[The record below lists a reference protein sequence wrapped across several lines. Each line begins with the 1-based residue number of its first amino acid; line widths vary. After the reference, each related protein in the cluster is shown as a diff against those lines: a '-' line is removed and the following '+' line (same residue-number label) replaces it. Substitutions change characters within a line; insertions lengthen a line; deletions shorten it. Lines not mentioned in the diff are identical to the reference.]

1 MRYNYAHAIHGI
13 NTSKP
18 PTDVPNNLTN
28 NSSDNATKINP
39 SSSPAAAVDRSKN
52 IMERR
57 LSVMFRN
64 VKEEEEK
71 EGEK

>member
-1 MRYNYAHAIHGI
+1 MRYNFAHAIHGI

-18 PTDVPNNLTN
+18 PSDKSNNLTN
-28 NSSDNATKINP
+28 SSSVNTTKINP
-39 SSSPAAAVDRSKN
+39 SPSPAAGMDRSKN